1 MHDEHAACVRAWWAA
16 RPEAASAGT
25 PLGQDGDPP
34 LALSQA
40 PEGPQ
45 GRSTHVWASG
55 RAGAACWLNSRLPAR
70 ISQNLAGDVSIGSH
84 TKRVPLSHKLPVKK
98 QIINVAVSSTVV
110 LAT

>member
-1 MHDEHAACVRAWWAA
+1 MA
-16 RPEAASAGT
+16 
-25 PLGQDGDPP
+25 DPP
-34 LALSQA
+34 PALSQA

-98 QIINVAVSSTVV
+98 KYVKSGVYGSVKTGAWKV
-110 LAT
+110 